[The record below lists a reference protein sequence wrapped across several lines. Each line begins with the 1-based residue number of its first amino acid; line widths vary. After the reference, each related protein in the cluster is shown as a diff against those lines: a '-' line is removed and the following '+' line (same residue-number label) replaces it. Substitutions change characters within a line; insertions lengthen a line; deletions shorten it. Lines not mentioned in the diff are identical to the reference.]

1 MYPTART
8 DLAASDAF
16 ESIEAARIL
25 HRLATLGYQ
34 SRPGAP
40 EQVAPFLKA
49 DTEVIKEA
57 GIAPQD

>member
-1 MYPTART
+1 MHSNPLKRREFCTGW
-8 DLAASDAF
+8 
-16 ESIEAARIL
+16 
-25 HRLATLGYQ
+25 ATLGYQ